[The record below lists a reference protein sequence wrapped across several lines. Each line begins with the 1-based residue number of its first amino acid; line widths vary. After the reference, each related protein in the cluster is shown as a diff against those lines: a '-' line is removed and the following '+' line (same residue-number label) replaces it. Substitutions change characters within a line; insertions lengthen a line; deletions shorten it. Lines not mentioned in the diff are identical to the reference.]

1 MAERVGLRILNH
13 SHLVSIVIVGVRH
26 APWLVMAFMS
36 VLPRVGFGGWC
47 SSRLSIEGQSATGHS
62 IGYTSLLG
70 STPGDSGRRIF
81 GEAVAAGPWP
91 STRR

>member
-36 VLPRVGFGGWC
+36 VLPRVDFGGWVLFEAFNRGSVGYRAFNRLYV
-47 SSRLSIEGQSATGHS
+47 SSRFYA
-62 IGYTSLLG
+62 
-70 STPGDSGRRIF
+70 
-81 GEAVAAGPWP
+81 W
-91 STRR
+91 